1 MKAKI
6 LTTAM
11 LSFALLLSIGA
22 SLVAIEASATD
33 ATVTKVKWDG
43 SGVVNV
49 NWKSDDDAKMVF
61 YTNGSIIKGKIIM
74 EDKNDNPYGY
84 GVDTSDVKV
93 RAKVKNGGE
102 IGYWFKRTD
111 SYKPMYGG
119 AGQEVYTYIG
129 SDNKAFF
136 KWHSWSN
143 YAQYRSCNYGWQNN
157 NQITA
162 KGNHYIYHRFYV
174 NKNNG
179 ASIEIGV
186 DGKTELTIMNE
197 DHWGKS
203 FKFGKGCGCYTN
215 AKVTI
220 YGNGF
225 FNQTATAKHHLETD
239 TGIEIDGNA
248 YYQVSA
254 GFTRGFH
261 FSNFALEGS

>member
-1 MKAKI
+1 MKKGI
-6 LTTAM
+6 LITAT
-11 LSFALLLSIGA
+11 FATALLF
-22 SLVAIEASATD
+22 LVGISFVAVEAS
-33 ATVTKVKWDG
+33 ATVTKVRWDG
-43 SGVVNV
+43 SGTVNV
-49 NWKSDDDAKMVF
+49 NWKSDDDAKMTF
-61 YTNGSIIKGKIIM
+61 YTGGNEIKGRIIM
-74 EDKNDNPYGY
+74 EDMNDNPYGY

-93 RAKVKNGGE
+93 SARVKNGGE
-102 IGYWFKRTD
+102 IEYWFKRTD

-119 AGQEVYTYIG
+119 AGQEVYTYII

-143 YAQYRSCNYGWQNN
+143 YARYRSCNYRWQND
-157 NQITA
+157 NQIVA
-162 KGNHYIYHRFYV
+162 KGNHHIYHRFYV
-174 NKNNG
+174 TKHNG
-179 ASIEIGV
+179 ASIVIDA

-220 YGNGF
+220 KGEGYF
-225 FNQTATAKHHLETD
+225 DQIATARHHLETD

-248 YYQVSA
+248 YYEVYA
-254 GFTRGFH
+254 EFAHGFH

>member
-1 MKAKI
+1 VKAKI

-11 LSFALLLSIGA
+11 LSFALLLSVGA
-22 SLVAIEASATD
+22 SLVTIEASATVAEVD
-33 ATVTKVKWDG
+33 WDG

-49 NWKSDDDAKMVF
+49 NWKSDDDAKMTF
-61 YTNGSIIKGKIIM
+61 YTGGNTIKGKITM

-93 RAKVKNGGE
+93 EAKVKNGGE
-102 IGYWFKRTD
+102 IEYKFKRTD
-111 SYKPMYGG
+111 SYERMYGG

-129 SDNKAFF
+129 SSNKASF

-143 YAQYRSCNYGWQNN
+143 YARYRSCNYGWQND

-179 ASIEIGV
+179 ASIEIGA

-248 YYQVSA
+248 YYQVYTE
-254 GFTRGFH
+254 FTGGFH
-261 FSNFALEGS
+261 FGNFALEGS